1 MGMGRTR
8 PARTLAALAALAAL
22 TACRDRAEAP
32 AGGAGADS
40 GAAATAGRVE
50 VQLLAPKD
58 IGWNQEDTVV
68 VAVVNGTAQ
77 PLQGGVVTLFV
88 QRPLSVPADSA
99 GPDGAAAP
107 AAEAEGTRVAFPIP
121 GEVAPGATWQVRQA
135 VRTPPA
141 PRDTA
146 AAGDGAR
153 ARKFLLRAWLAV
165 RGQAQ
170 PPVQD
175 TLTIRPGAEVVAGG
189 CAQAADRAVTRYGI
203 GPVRIGMSLDA
214 LRSACPEARDTAWQ
228 GQEGLRETGQ
238 VVSLGG
244 LPVVAQFDSGA
255 VSRILVDTAGI
266 RTAAGVGVGSKLAD
280 LRARYGRTCAGMGEG
295 YVAVWFPNAPGVSFA
310 LSSPGPLE
318 TAEALPDTATVT
330 RMWVRK
336 GTDDCPASAGEGGGR

>member
-8 PARTLAALAALAAL
+8 PARTLAALAFLAAL
-22 TACRDRAEAP
+22 SACRDRAGPP
-32 AGGAGADS
+32 AGGAPADS

-77 PLQGGVVTLFV
+77 PLREGVVTLFV

-99 GPDGAAAP
+99 NADSAAAP
-107 AAEAEGTRVAFPIP
+107 VAEAEGTRVAFAIP

-146 AAGDGAR
+146 AGDG

-165 RGQAQ
+165 RGQPQA
-170 PPVQD
+170 PVQD

-189 CAQAADRAVTRYGI
+189 CAQAADRSVTRYGI

-214 LRSACPEARDTAWQ
+214 LRSACPEARDTAWA

-244 LPVVAQFDSGA
+244 LPVVAQFESGA
-255 VSRILVDTAGI
+255 VSRILVDTAGV
-266 RTAAGVGVGSKLAD
+266 RTAAGMGVGSTLAD

-318 TAEALPDTATVT
+318 GADALPDTSRVT

-336 GTDDCPASAGEGGGR
+336 GTDDCPASAGEGEGR